1 MKKRIQRGA
10 QGLIGDVL
18 RKVPISGVGEIKVPS
33 DVRRVLFSN
42 IEKMRE
48 SALDIFAKEVAR
60 VLSQVD
66 FQKILKDA
74 VDNYTVKIEAKVKLE
89 PKGVRASKRDKK

>member
-1 MKKRIQRGA
+1 MKKRIQKSA
-10 QGLIGDVL
+10 QGLLGDVL
-18 RKVPISGVGEIKVPS
+18 RKVPIGGVGEIKVPS
-33 DVRRVLFSN
+33 DVRRVLFAN

-60 VLSQVD
+60 VLSQID

-74 VDNYTVKIEAKVKLE
+74 FDNYTLKIEARVKLE
-89 PKGVRASKRDKK
+89 PKGSKASKKDKK